1 MMTGLTKLRKLP
13 KKSKKLRGSKNLF
26 ILFDQ
31 VELES
36 IDIFL
41 KLMLFKRQVLKMI
54 YWETLL
60 PLIILPKYL
69 MSIVMCL
76 IFSS

>member
-69 MSIVMCL
+69 MSIVMYL